1 VNKVRIFSTKKL
13 TKSHSCLNVILKFNH
28 KYHTVLIEKDE
39 IAKILQFVSEYWN
52 KLKDDPD
59 NESLKILP
67 SKFWMKSL
75 GGPVGNIQGPKGRW
89 ITTLMYTEDP
99 EMDKAFKE
107 VLKRWQ
113 VKGQQ
118 SSTDLPTKSPDLI
131 HIGTG
136 KNKTS

>member
-1 VNKVRIFSTKKL
+1 MID
-13 TKSHSCLNVILKFNH
+13 KSELDLILS
-28 KYHTVLIEKDE
+28 YTI
-39 IAKILQFVSEYWN
+39 EYWN
-52 KLKDDPD
+52 NLRNDPE
-59 NESLKILP
+59 NEAVKILP